1 MPLINFNSPVVEKNK
16 NIGAESVIQIE
27 VNNKTKDEIFDREEF
42 LKEIKKREEYLRE
55 KEEELNRIEE
65 RIRKKNEKIKLVI
78 KAMIKKDQELKERG
92 M

>member
-16 NIGAESVIQIE
+16 NIRDESVIQIE
-27 VNNKTKDEIFDREEF
+27 VNNKAKGEEFDRGEF
-42 LKEIKKREEYLRE
+42 LREIEKREENLRE

-65 RIRKKNEKIKLVI
+65 RIRRKNEKIKLVI
-78 KAMIKKDQELKERG
+78 KAMIKKDQELKKRG